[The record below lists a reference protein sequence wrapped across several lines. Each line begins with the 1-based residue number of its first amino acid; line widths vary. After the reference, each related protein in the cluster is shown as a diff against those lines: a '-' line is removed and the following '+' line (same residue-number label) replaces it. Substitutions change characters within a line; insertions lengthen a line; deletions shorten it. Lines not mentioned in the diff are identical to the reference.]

1 MRAHRTDFLSLAFA
15 LVFGVF
21 VTWWA
26 IAQIVDVELP
36 AAGWFISGGLILF
49 GLLGLLGA
57 LRSGRGEPERAPDAV
72 HLAAAAVW
80 PADVVTEPH
89 ADADADAESDT
100 DGDVESDADVTDTLP
115 RDGDRP

>member
-72 HLAAAAVW
+72 DPAAAAGW
-80 PADVVTEPH
+80 PADVVTEPR
-89 ADADADAESDT
+89 ADAESDT
-100 DGDVESDADVTDTLP
+100 DSDVESDADVTDTLP